1 MARLKEF
8 YQKEVMPAL
17 KEQFGYK
24 NVNMIPKLN
33 KIVINIGVGEAV
45 QNAKALENAVSELA
59 LISGQKPVITKAK
72 KSIATF
78 KLRAGMPIGCMVTLR
93 GERMY
98 EFLDRFVNVSL
109 PRVRDFKGISAN
121 GFDGRGNYTVGV
133 KEQLMFPEI
142 DYDKVEKSRG
152 MNITFITTAKTDEEG
167 RELLAKF
174 RMPFAKK

>member
-1 MARLKEF
+1 
-8 YQKEVMPAL
+8 MPAL